1 MYRRWY
7 DQEPNCTKLLVH
19 LRTMKDDE
27 VRLYCARM
35 INHFGEGV
43 RKEIQHKNTAGVTSI
58 GLPGLE
64 YLYKYGTQRRRWYD
78 MEQSIQKAVGILY
91 TLPPEGLVAMGF
103 KLGDTLGL
111 IAVYDMVC
119 AEINQKAT
127 MHDLVNISKKAL
139 NEGKEEAET
148 LLASI
153 VGEDIY
159 YSLGTQMRGK
169 LKNEI

>member
-19 LRTMKDDE
+19 VRTIKDDE

-35 INHFGEGV
+35 ISHFTEGV
-43 RKEIQHKNTAGVTSI
+43 RKEIQYKNTAGITSI

-64 YLYKYGTQRRRWYD
+64 YLYKFGTQRRRWYD
-78 MEQSIQKAVGILY
+78 QEQVIQKAVGMLY

-103 KLGDTLGL
+103 KLGDTFGL
-111 IAVYDMVC
+111 IGVYDTVC
-119 AEINQKAT
+119 AEIGQPPSI
-127 MHDLVNISKKAL
+127 HDIIAISKTAL
-139 NEGKEEAET
+139 NEGKEAAET

-159 YSLGTQMRGK
+159 YSVTNQMKR
-169 LKNEI
+169 LT